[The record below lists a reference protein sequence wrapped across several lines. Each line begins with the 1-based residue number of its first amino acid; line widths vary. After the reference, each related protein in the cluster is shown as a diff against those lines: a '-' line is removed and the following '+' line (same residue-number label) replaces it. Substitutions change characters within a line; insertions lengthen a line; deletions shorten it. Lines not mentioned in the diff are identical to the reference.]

1 MTDHNIVPLTHAV
14 VAPGQSLSAQP
25 THIDITSGH
34 LFDGA
39 GNSAGRW
46 IPRDD
51 SATADQNKALAAY
64 AASRTARATACS
76 IASNGFSTNRD
87 LVLQQAR
94 DVIALSSADE
104 STRAQALDIG
114 TADVHIPSALP
125 NFISGYKNEGPV
137 ADIFSPPLIV
147 AKNTDKYYQYDKADA
162 YQRAI
167 PMLGAGGTQ
176 TMEVVPRFAS
186 TQYTTVQRAIGGF
199 VTTEVEANQ
208 DSALRLK
215 QGTLRR
221 MVNSALMER
230 EIRVAS
236 MARTS
241 GNWNSATTLASG
253 YQWNG
258 GANSDPVK
266 DFNTA
271 QEASYGK
278 ISGAIIPEHIWNAM
292 RRNPAVRSYYTY
304 SGSAPGMVS
313 EEQLVSLLQLPTI
326 YVARM
331 KYIDSTGALKYIW
344 GNDAVLFRSPEQI
357 PPMDQEDVATSY
369 TFRWSMG
376 GLNVPDVSSNGV
388 NGLGNGF
395 IVRQFYNQYRGP
407 LGGSQMVL
415 THADAEKMTSAFI
428 GNLLINAY
436 Q

>member
-1 MTDHNIVPLTHAV
+1 MTDANILPLSHATPV
-14 VAPGQSLSAQP
+14 PGQSLSAQP
-25 THIDITSGH
+25 THIDITTGH
-34 LFDGA
+34 VFDAA
-39 GNSAGRW
+39 GNGVGKWS
-46 IPRDD
+46 PMQD
-51 SATADQNKALAAY
+51 TVHLEQNKALADY
-64 AASRTARATACS
+64 AGSRSARATACS
-76 IASNGFSTNRD
+76 IATNGFSTNRD

-94 DVIALSSADE
+94 DVIALSSANAE
-104 STRAQALDIG
+104 QRAQALDIG
-114 TADVHIPSALP
+114 TADVHIPSAMP

-147 AKNTDKYYQYDKADA
+147 TKSSDKYYQYDKADA

-176 TMEVVPRFAS
+176 TMEVIPRFAS
-186 TQYTTVQRAIGGF
+186 TQYNTVSRAIGGF

-208 DSALRLK
+208 DAPLRIK

-221 MVNSALMER
+221 MVNAALMER

-241 GNWNSATTLASG
+241 GNWNSATTLNAN
-253 YQWNG
+253 YQWNSG
-258 GANSDPVK
+258 SLSDPVK
-266 DFNTA
+266 DINTV
-271 QEASYGK
+271 QESSYGK
-278 ISGAIIPEHIWNAM
+278 VSGAIIPEHIWNAM

-313 EEQLVSLLQLPTI
+313 EEQLMSLLQLPTV

-331 KYIDSTGALKYIW
+331 KYIDSAGALKYVW
-344 GNDAVLFRSPEQI
+344 GNDVVLFRSPEQI

-369 TFRWSMG
+369 TFRWNMG
-376 GLNVPDVSSNGV
+376 GTNVPDASQ
-388 NGLGNGF
+388 LGGGAGPGF
-395 IVRQFYNQYRGP
+395 IVRQFFNQYRGP
-407 LGGSQMVL
+407 LGGVQMVL
-415 THADAEKMTSAFI
+415 THSDAEKMTSAFI